1 MATDGR
7 RRREAAGGK
16 DVGGGVRR
24 RDWARGL
31 LISPCDLRQDTDSS
45 GGGDSRARA
54 VPGTR
59 ESTDCN
65 SLPASRPSAEANRG
79 PLRLSPQLPQGK
91 DRGLASLQYSQ
102 CQAHAPKHLPHALH
116 TPATHQPH
124 DIHRPT
130 TPLHTHPH
138 TPATYQPHT
147 IHLPPHT
154 IQTPSP
160 CHSHAICRPPTHFMS
175 STHKLP
181 AISMPS
187 ITCRV
192 PFTHTYTLAIRV
204 LSLSSQMRTRHPLGT
219 PRTSQPRRDPK
230 PLPSAKTRSPS
241 PTAPPV
247 THLCRC
253 SPPG

>member
-24 RDWARGL
+24 RDWARGLL

-130 TPLHTHPH
+130 TPLHTPPTRQPHTNHTPSTCHHILSKRLPHAIHMPSVGHPH
-138 TPATYQPHT
+138 TSCHPHT
-147 IHLPPHT
+147 NYLLFPCHL
-154 IQTPSP
+154 SP
-160 CHSHAICRPPTHFMS
+160 AVCHSH
-175 STHKLP
+175 
-181 AISMPS
+181 
-187 ITCRV
+187 
-192 PFTHTYTLAIRV
+192 
-204 LSLSSQMRTRHPLGT
+204 T
-219 PRTSQPRRDPK
+219 P
-230 PLPSAKTRSPS
+230 TRSPS
-241 PTAPPV
+241 VCSA
-247 THLCRC
+247 
-253 SPPG
+253 SPPR